1 VRAHQPQDIAQAD
14 ALIEEVRALAA
25 KPRSLTA
32 KAEEEGDLRTALM
45 GLREI
50 ARILELRARVAGEI
64 GAVPINIDITPFSI
78 DQLNDE
84 QAEELSRKLD
94 ARRLDRLISPEEQA
108 RIRAAIEEQMLAR
121 VLDDP
126 KRRERLRARLA
137 PFDTTKH

>member
-1 VRAHQPQDIAQAD
+1 MRAHQPQDIAQAD
-14 ALIEEVRALAA
+14 SLIEEVHALGA
-25 KPRSLTA
+25 KARSLTA

-84 QAEELSRKLD
+84 QA
-94 ARRLDRLISPEEQA
+94 RRT
-108 RIRAAIEEQMLAR
+108 
-121 VLDDP
+121 VP
-126 KRRERLRARLA
+126 KA
-137 PFDTTKH
+137 